1 VACHIQIEKI
11 SASDFVN
18 FATAGAQYLLH
29 DRKLSVLAHHL
40 CSKTPNLYKSSEY
53 YLNGVCAKARPHG
66 RRELMHAPDPQFTT
80 QTAKGGACRE
90 AVRSGIEVR
99 RDGHNVPLLHFHPA
113 ISSADMRWSGIVL
126 EQYFTPACLIPRHEH
141 LENFVHVV
149 RSGSCNFQVS
159 TGGKTRKF
167 AANPGTIF
175 VLPRGTVDEL
185 IWSGPVLRIAVS
197 IRPDLL
203 LNALEET
210 AAAHNIELIEQW
222 NLTDRNIL
230 SLLLA
235 MTTDLEEGSPAGRLY
250 GDSLANALAVYLVKR
265 HASRHYVATT
275 YGGGLP
281 RHRLKR
287 VLDYVGANLRA
298 DLSLAE
304 LAAVAGMSP
313 HYFAELFRQSTGCTP
328 HQYVLSQR
336 VERAKQCLRSPGIS
350 IIDAGL
356 DAGFQNPSHFA
367 RTFRRLVGTS
377 PSKYKCDMLA

>member
-1 VACHIQIEKI
+1 MAYMPERARMNGENSCPHRI
-11 SASDFVN
+11 SA
-18 FATAGAQYLLH
+18 AG
-29 DRKLSVLAHHL
+29 RESVL
-40 CSKTPNLYKSSEY
+40 
-53 YLNGVCAKARPHG
+53 
-66 RRELMHAPDPQFTT
+66 
-80 QTAKGGACRE
+80 
-90 AVRSGIEVR
+90 SGIEVR
-99 RDGHNVPLLHFHPA
+99 RDGHNVPFLHVHPA
-113 ISSADMRWSGIVL
+113 ISSADMRWSGIAL
-126 EQYFTPACLIPRHEH
+126 EQYSTPACLISRHEH
-141 LENFVHVV
+141 LEHFVHVV
-149 RSGSCNFQVS
+149 RSGSCNYQVN

-175 VLPRGTVDEL
+175 VLPQGTVDDS
-185 IWSGPVLRIAVS
+185 IWNGPVLRIAVS

-210 AAAHNIELIEQW
+210 AAARNIELIEQW

-235 MTTDLEEGSPAGRLY
+235 MTTDLDEGSPAGRLY
-250 GDSLANALAVYLVKR
+250 GDSLANALAVYLLKR
-265 HASRHYVATT
+265 HASRRYVATT

-287 VLDYVGANLRA
+287 VLDYVGANLGA

-328 HQYVLSQR
+328 HHYVLSQR
-336 VERAKQCLRSPGIS
+336 VERAKQCLRNPGIS

-377 PSKYKCDMLA
+377 PSKYKCDVLA